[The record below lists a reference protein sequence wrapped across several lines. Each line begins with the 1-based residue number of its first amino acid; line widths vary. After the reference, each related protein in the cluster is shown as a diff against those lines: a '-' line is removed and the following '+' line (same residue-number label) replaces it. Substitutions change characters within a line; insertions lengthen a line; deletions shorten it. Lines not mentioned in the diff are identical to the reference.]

1 MDRETKTLKTPAGKD
16 LVVKARASVRER
28 NQLRGVLLKN
38 SKLDGEAAAAGEVK
52 ISEIAGAATDEVERL
67 AIQLFVVSYDGKTDG
82 VADMLL
88 DSEDGKEY
96 DFVVAEASK
105 ALAGAFTPA
114 K

>member
-1 MDRETKTLKTPAGKD
+1 MERETKTIKTPAGKD

-28 NQLRGVLLKN
+28 NQLRGVLLRN
-38 SKLDGEAAAAGEVK
+38 SKLDGEAAAAGEVR
-52 ISEIAGAATDEVERL
+52 ISEIAGTATDEVERK
-67 AIQLFVVSYDGKTDG
+67 AIELFVVSYDGKTDG
-82 VADMLL
+82 IADTLL

-105 ALAGAFTPA
+105 ALQGAFPTA